1 MKVWHL
7 DSEYDA
13 FISAVLDQ
21 REKRKAGVR
30 GAVDRIKGEVRS
42 HGEAAL
48 VEYARKFDGWTRQY
62 PLKVSADEIS
72 AAAATVGRKD
82 RLVLAG
88 MIDNVT
94 RFHRSQRVRP
104 RTYRRKGLTVVE
116 EQVPVDAAL
125 VYVPGGTAAYPS
137 SLVMGVVPAKIAG
150 VKDIYATS
158 PARDGRINPY
168 VACAASLL
176 GIKGF
181 YRVGGAQAIFAFTY
195 GIGSIPRVDII
206 VGPGNAYVEEAK
218 RDVYGQVG
226 IDMLAGPS
234 ELIVLATQPFPSDIL
249 TWDLFSQ
256 AEHDEMAVVGF
267 FSPSEEEIYG
277 LLKNMERLI
286 SQNKRR
292 QIIER
297 SLEVS
302 GFLVHYTRIE
312 DAISAI
318 DRIAPEH
325 LEVIGDEAVA
335 EKIRYSGITY
345 VGGHTCVSMG
355 DYYIGTNHVL
365 PTGGA
370 GRFSSGLSVE
380 RFTKRK
386 VFVKIDGSFLK
397 KYGDRAVR
405 LAEIEGL
412 WAHGEAI
419 KIRKELL

>member
-286 SQNKRR
+286 SKNKRR